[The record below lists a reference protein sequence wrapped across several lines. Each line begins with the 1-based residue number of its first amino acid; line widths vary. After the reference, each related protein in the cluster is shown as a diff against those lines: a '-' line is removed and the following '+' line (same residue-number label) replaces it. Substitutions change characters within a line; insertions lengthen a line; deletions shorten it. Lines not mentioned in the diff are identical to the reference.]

1 MERHLHIFLLVV
13 GLRNSINNMLFS
25 IIIPVKSINDYV
37 RETVPYIQALTGHE
51 WELFIIP
58 NNGEENEWPEDER
71 ISIIDSGRVGP
82 ADKRDLGAQKVSGD
96 ILVFLDDDSYP
107 ESNILEVANEYF
119 AEPNIIAVGGPGI
132 TPPSDGYWQR
142 VSGAV
147 FLSKYTGGAPER
159 YVPLGQSREIDDWPS
174 VNLMVR
180 REVFLS
186 VGGFDCQYWPGDDTF
201 LCLKLNKT
209 GKKLIYEPKMVVWHH
224 RRAGLILHLKQVGA
238 FGLHRGFFAKK
249 YPETSF
255 RIKYFIPSIFTM
267 FFVISLFYLLM
278 PDIIKVTINIGW
290 VLYIS
295 ALIIGVFEVLKY
307 ENLSVALVS
316 LIFVFL
322 THLYYGAN
330 FMFGYFAK
338 SKLVSTLR

>member
-1 MERHLHIFLLVV
+1 MPK
-13 GLRNSINNMLFS
+13 FS

-58 NNGEENEWPEDER
+58 NNVEENEWPEDER

-147 FLSKYTGGAPER
+147 FLSKFTGGAPER
-159 YVPLGQSREIDDWPS
+159 YVPVGKSREMDDWPS

-186 VGGFDCQYWPGDDTF
+186 VGGFDCQYWPGDDTK
-201 LCLKLNKT
+201 LCLKLKKT
-209 GKKLIYEPKMVVWHH
+209 GKKLIYVPDMIVWHH
-224 RRAGLILHLKQVGA
+224 RRGGVRAHLKQVGA
-238 FGLHRGFFAKK
+238 YGLHRGFFAKK
-249 YPETSF
+249 HAETSF
-255 RIKYFIPSIFTM
+255 RLKYFLPSIFSL
-267 FFVISLFYLLM
+267 FFLVSLFYTLL
-278 PDIIKVTINIGW
+278 PDLMHSILITGWIIYIVILFIGGND
-290 VLYIS
+290 I
-295 ALIIGVFEVLKY
+295 LKY
-307 ENLSVALVS
+307 ESLSITITSLLLALPTQ
-316 LIFVFL
+316 F
-322 THLYYGAN
+322 YYGLN
-330 FMFGYFAK
+330 FIYAYLFK
-338 SKLVSTLR
+338 QKLVSVLR